1 MRNLIGVADGVKL
14 SESAPFGLALG
25 QSDTF
30 SADFSSERFSKWFEW
45 LGFRVDVRVGY
56 VRVDGTPPSGASAT
70 GPGSM

>member
-30 SADFSSERFSKWFEW
+30 FRIVSESFSTSVRAAAACSRTRFWKQFSVRIFG
-45 LGFRVDVRVGY
+45 LGDVR
-56 VRVDGTPPSGASAT
+56 
-70 GPGSM
+70 